1 MRIIP
6 DSIISRTTPENMRPD
21 MLHTTLPI
29 TDRMINDEVVKTVD
43 ARTMHEF
50 LQVGKD
56 FTTWIKARIE
66 QYGFVQDQDF
76 LVILSKSLGGRPSTE
91 YHISISM
98 AKELAMVERNERG
111 KMARQYF
118 IECERI
124 AKQGG
129 LQLEDLH
136 EDQII
141 FLGFQKL
148 MKKAEAL
155 EFQLEMAQPK
165 VDFYNNFAES
175 DGLYT
180 LQNAGK
186 SMGFAP
192 NRFINWLKGKY
203 LFYQDGNLVPKM
215 QYINQGLF
223 EVKIAMY
230 NNKNRSQSFITPKGI
245 QYFTTRYNE
254 NGPVDCLEHEEAQS

>member
-1 MRIIP
+1 
-6 DSIISRTTPENMRPD
+6 

-29 TDRMINDEVVKTVD
+29 TERMINDEVIKTVN

-50 LQVGKD
+50 LQVRKD
-56 FTTWIKARIE
+56 FTSWLKDRIE
-66 QYGFVQDQDF
+66 QYGFVENADYLLTKIGEQ
-76 LVILSKSLGGRPSTE
+76 LSSGTKYKTE
-91 YHISISM
+91 YYISIPM

-155 EFQLEMAQPK
+155 EFQLELAQPK
-165 VDFYNNFAES
+165 VEFYNNFAES

>member
-1 MRIIP
+1 
-6 DSIISRTTPENMRPD
+6 
-21 MLHTTLPI
+21 MLHATLPI
-29 TDRMINDEVVKTVD
+29 TDRTINDEVIKTVD
-43 ARTMHEF
+43 ARTMYEF
-50 LQVGKD
+50 LEVKTAFKDWFARRIEDYGFLEDKD
-56 FTTWIKARIE
+56 FCS
-66 QYGFVQDQDF
+66 F
-76 LVILSKSLGGRPSTE
+76 LSESSGGRPSKE
-91 YHISISM
+91 YYISIAM
-98 AKELAMVERNERG
+98 AKELAMVERNDRG

-124 AKQGG
+124 AKEGG
-129 LQLEDLH
+129 VRVEDLH

-141 FLGFQKL
+141 FLGYQKL

-155 EFQLEMAQPK
+155 ELQLEMAKSK
-165 VDFYNNFAES
+165 VDFYDNFSES

-186 SMGFAP
+186 SIGVAP
-192 NRFINWLKGKY
+192 NRFINWMKGKY

-215 QYINQGLF
+215 QYINQGIF

-245 QYFTTRYNE
+245 QYFSTRYNE
-254 NGPVDCLEHEEAQS
+254 NAPLNDEQYNEVQS

>member
-1 MRIIP
+1 
-6 DSIISRTTPENMRPD
+6 

-29 TDRMINDEVVKTVD
+29 TDRTINDEVIQTVD

-50 LQVGKD
+50 LQSKRQFGN
-56 FTTWIKARIE
+56 WIEERIE
-66 QYGFVQDQDF
+66 QYGFVDGKDF
-76 LVILSKSLGGRPSTE
+76 LTELLKSSGGRPAKE
-91 YHISISM
+91 YHISTSM

-155 EFQLEMAQPK
+155 ELQLELAKPK
-165 VDFYNNFAES
+165 VDFYNNFSES

-186 SMGFAP
+186 SIGVAP
-192 NRFINWLKGKY
+192 NKFINWMKGKY

-230 NNKNRSQSFITPKGI
+230 NNKNRSQSFITPKGV
-245 QYFTTRYNE
+245 QYFSTRYNE
-254 NGPVDCLEHEEAQS
+254 NGPVECLEHEEAQS

>member
-1 MRIIP
+1 
-6 DSIISRTTPENMRPD
+6 
-21 MLHTTLPI
+21 MLHTVLPI
-29 TDRMINDEVVKTVD
+29 TERTINDEIIKTVD

-50 LQVGKD
+50 LQSKQR
-56 FTTWIKARIE
+56 FTDWIKARID
-66 QYGFVQDQDF
+66 QYGFVEDKDY
-76 LVILSKSLGGRPSTE
+76 LLHKIMTRVESGAKYKTE
-91 YHISISM
+91 YYISIAM

-124 AKQGG
+124 AKEGNNLRLG
-129 LQLEDLH
+129 DLNDEQFFMLAFEKMH
-136 EDQII
+136 
-141 FLGFQKL
+141 
-148 MKKAEAL
+148 KKAEAL
-155 EFQLEMAQPK
+155 ELQLEMAQPK

-254 NGPVDCLEHEEAQS
+254 NGPVDCLDHEEAQS